1 MKTRRTQTKKMMWIA
16 VIAVIVVNFLFPLL
30 TPDSNK
36 ESRLSLAVLTARA
49 DNSGESDIPDPDDD
63 IIPFR
68 QVPKEKT
75 LSALIGYLF
84 K

>member
-1 MKTRRTQTKKMMWIA
+1 MWIA
-16 VIAVIVVNFLFPLL
+16 VIAVIVVKFLFPL

-36 ESRLSLAVLTARA
+36 ESRLSLAVLTAKT
-49 DNSGESDIPDPDDD
+49 DNSGESDIPDPDDE

>member
-1 MKTRRTQTKKMMWIA
+1 MKKMMWIA
-16 VIAVIVVNFLFPLL
+16 AIAVIVVNFLFPL
-30 TPDSNK
+30 TPDLNK

-49 DNSGESDIPDPDDD
+49 DNPGESDIPDPDDE

-68 QVPKEKT
+68 QFPKEKT
-75 LSALIGYLF
+75 LSALINYLF